1 MFTTSVFP
9 SAWKMARV
17 IPIPKVRGS
26 RIVEYI
32 RPIIILP
39 ALSKIG
45 EHLMKQH
52 LHDFLDDQYGFR
64 RGLSTTTHLLL
75 LTDSIR
81 QIVDSGD
88 SGVLVALDIFKA
100 FDRIDYG
107 MLINKLKMLFKFSS
121 SACKLI
127 YSYISEV
134 RKIYSGVPRD
144 RFWTHFLW

>member
-1 MFTTSVFP
+1 
-9 SAWKMARV
+9 
-17 IPIPKVRGS
+17 
-26 RIVEYI
+26 
-32 RPIIILP
+32 
-39 ALSKIG
+39 
-45 EHLMKQH
+45 MKQH
-52 LHDFLDDQYGFR
+52 LHDFLDDQNLLSNCQYGFR

-81 QIVDSGD
+81 QIVESDD
-88 SGVLVALDIFKA
+88 SGVLVALDIFKD